1 MPSNTPLTDAI
12 NALTQYA
19 NETTGASDTTLSDAV
34 GTLVAGYG
42 GGGSGWTTDG
52 IADRS
57 EPNGA
62 ITITTAVSSIKERAF
77 QNCRG
82 ITSLTVEGSPYIE
95 NYAFSGCTGLTA
107 INAPNWTRLY
117 SNNYN
122 ASSYQFSGCTGLT
135 SISFPAYGN
144 YAIPSYAF
152 QNCSNLT
159 IADFGGGSGLQ
170 NSFQGC
176 SSLRTLVLRRTG
188 SITTLSAWSANTLG
202 GIYQNPAASTI
213 YVPSDLISSYQSASN
228 WSSAYSAGVT
238 FAAIEGSQYE

>member
-1 MPSNTPLTDAI
+1 MTSVYGKIQNLITAANTV
-12 NALTQYA
+12 
-19 NETTGASDTTLSDAV
+19 TGESDTTLTDAV
-34 GTLVAGYG
+34 QTLIDGYG
-42 GGGSGWTTDG
+42 QGGGGWTTDG
-52 IADRS
+52 IADKS

-77 QNCRG
+77 LNCRG

-122 ASSYQFSGCTGLT
+122 ASSYKFSGCTGLT

-213 YVPSDLISSYQSASN
+213 YVPSALISSYQTASN
-228 WSSAYSAGVT
+228 WSSAYAAGVT
-238 FAAIEGSQYE
+238 FAAIEGSQYEL